1 MSPLNIKHGSS
12 KHSAYDLRDPNADVT
27 ETHTLAVIV
36 DNESGVL
43 ARVIG
48 LFSARGY
55 NIDSLTVAEV
65 DHQGHRSR
73 ITIVTSGTPEVIVQI
88 KAQLERMVSVHQV
101 NDLTTEGP
109 AVMRE
114 LALFKVKG
122 KGEARIEALRLA
134 EIFRA
139 NVVDSTLESFI
150 FEMTGTPEKVD
161 AFAELMRPLGLVE
174 MARTG
179 VAALARGAGAVTE

>member
-1 MSPLNIKHGSS
+1 MSPLNIKQGTS
-12 KHSAYDLRDPNADVT
+12 KHSAYDLRDPNAEVI
-27 ETHTLAVIV
+27 ERHTLAVIV
-36 DNESGVL
+36 DNEAGVL

-65 DHQGHRSR
+65 DHLGHRSR
-73 ITIVTSGTPEVIVQI
+73 ITVVTSGTPQVITQI
-88 KAQLERMVSVHQV
+88 KAQLERMVIVHDV
-101 NDLTTEGP
+101 HDLTVEGP
-109 AVMRE
+109 SVQRE
-114 LALFKVKG
+114 LALFKVRG
-122 KGEARIEALRLA
+122 HGEHRIEALRLA

-139 NVVDSTLESFI
+139 NVVDSTLESFV

-174 MARTG
+174 VARTG
-179 VAALARGAGAVTE
+179 VAALSRGSA

>member
-1 MSPLNIKHGSS
+1 MSPLNIKQGTS
-12 KHSAYDLRDPNADVT
+12 KHSAYDLRDPNAEVL

-36 DNESGVL
+36 DNEAGVL

-55 NIDSLTVAEV
+55 TIERLTVAEV
-65 DHQGHRSR
+65 DHLGHRSR
-73 ITIVTSGTPEVIVQI
+73 ITVVTSGTPEVIVQI
-88 KAQLERMVSVHQV
+88 KAQLERMVIVHAV
-101 NDLTTEGP
+101 SDLTVEGP
-109 AVMRE
+109 SVQRE

-122 KGEARIEALRLA
+122 RGEARIEALRLA

-139 NVVDSTLESFI
+139 NVVDSTLESFV

-161 AFAELMRPLGLVE
+161 AFAELMRPLGLIEV
-174 MARTG
+174 ARTG
-179 VAALARGAGAVTE
+179 VAALARGA